1 LVASRSSFGVGRWAF
16 GRLGGSGRRQVAA
29 KGEIKGKIK
38 VKGEITD
45 CLYNSCF
52 LVVGPGG
59 CLKVL
64 LLENISGVAVS
75 QFEEAGFEVEAL
87 KGALDEAELVKKIRG
102 VSILGARSKTQIS
115 AAVLD
120 ASPELVAVGAFC
132 IGVDKIDRAASSD
145 RGIAVFNDP
154 HSNSRSV
161 AELVMGEIIL
171 LLRRTFEAS
180 TRLHGGVWNKSAAGS
195 HEVRGQTLGIV
206 GYGKIG
212 SQVSDLAEAMGMRVV
227 FHDVAHVL
235 ARGNARAVSFR
246 ELLGTADV
254 ITLHVDGKPQNQNLF
269 GEEELSAMKE
279 GACLINLSRGMV
291 VDHEALARHLKGG
304 RVAGA
309 AIDVFPQEPETG
321 GAFASPLQGLGN
333 VILTPHVGGSTEEA
347 QQNIGQFVSAKMID
361 YFRSGNSFMSV
372 NLPQCHL
379 DYEAGSHRMMH
390 IHHNVPGILRAIND
404 ILADRGI
411 NIERQVLDTRGN
423 LGYAI
428 YDINQ
433 ACDAELM
440 GKLRD
445 IPHTVRVR
453 TAS

>member
-1 LVASRSSFGVGRWAF
+1 
-16 GRLGGSGRRQVAA
+16 
-29 KGEIKGKIK
+29 
-38 VKGEITD
+38 
-45 CLYNSCF
+45 
-52 LVVGPGG
+52 
-59 CLKVL
+59 LKVL
-64 LLENISGVAVS
+64 LLENISGVAAS
-75 QFEEAGFEVEAL
+75 QFEEAGFAVESL
-87 KGALDEAELVKKIRG
+87 KGAIEERELVEKVRG
-102 VSILGARSKTQIS
+102 AAILGARSKTRVTS
-115 AAVLD
+115 AVLE
-120 ASPELVAVGAFC
+120 AATELVAVGAFC
-132 IGVDKIDRAASSD
+132 IGVDKIDRTAASD

-161 AELVMGEIIL
+161 AELAMGEIIL
-171 LLRRTFEAS
+171 LMRRTFEAS
-180 TRLHGGVWNKSAAGS
+180 TRLHGGEWNKSAAGS
-195 HEVRGQTLGIV
+195 HEVRGLTLGIV

-212 SQVSDLAEAMGMRVV
+212 SQVSDLAEAMGMRVI

-246 ELLGTADV
+246 ELLAAADV

-269 GEEELSAMKE
+269 GEVELQAVKA

-291 VDHEALARHLKGG
+291 VDHEALARHLKSGKL
-304 RVAGA
+304 AGA
-309 AIDVFPQEPETG
+309 AIDVFPQEPESG
-321 GAFASPLQGLGN
+321 GAFASPLQGLSN

-361 YFRSGNSFMSV
+361 YFRSGNSLMSV

-379 DYEAGSHRMMH
+379 DYETGSHRLMH

-433 ACDAELM
+433 ACDDDLLA
-440 GKLRD
+440 KLRSV
-445 IPHTVRVR
+445 PHTVRVR
-453 TAS
+453 VPGEARG